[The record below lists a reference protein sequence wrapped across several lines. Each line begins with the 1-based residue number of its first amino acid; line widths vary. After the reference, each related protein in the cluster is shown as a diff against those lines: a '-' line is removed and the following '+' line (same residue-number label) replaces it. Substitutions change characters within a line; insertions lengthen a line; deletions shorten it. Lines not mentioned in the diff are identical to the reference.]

1 MLAPIGSLPREKLAM
16 RKWIMMPVVAIA
28 VGTSAV
34 TLGTFFG
41 DLQRAIGSG

>member
-1 MLAPIGSLPREKLAM
+1 MLAPKLAM
-16 RKWIMMPVVAIA
+16 RKWIMMPVAAVAIA